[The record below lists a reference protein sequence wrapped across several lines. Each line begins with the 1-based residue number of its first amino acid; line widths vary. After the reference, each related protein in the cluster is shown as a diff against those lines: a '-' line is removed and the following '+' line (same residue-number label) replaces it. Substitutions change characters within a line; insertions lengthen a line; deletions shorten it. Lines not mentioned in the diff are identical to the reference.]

1 MTLDIWPTISSQAQQ
16 TTGKNSLKIKE
27 KGGFW
32 IQILRPN
39 IEGLVMK
46 GEHAQQDLL
55 HRPFGSIMT
64 DYELIV
70 PQIPR
75 Q

>member
-1 MTLDIWPTISSQAQQ
+1 MAHHSSQAQK
-16 TTGKNSLKIKE
+16 TTGKNSLKIE

-39 IEGLVMK
+39 IEGLVVK
-46 GEHAQQDLL
+46 GENAQQDLL

-70 PQIPR
+70 PQIRR